1 MYSRILVKHALELS
15 LLCSS
20 RLEHFSVHF
29 KFLAEFECIYAY
41 SNCTTLTLSNL
52 HSTGLRI
59 KDISKRENREE
70 NLSSRSIDIATDLFR
85 SKRVRKRLDWS
96 NIDPVLQ
103 KALPSII
110 LIGPCTCSFDSVSAS
125 KATNYISNTMRVTW
139 YSERKCVKRCSG
151 EISTVHSSFAYG
163 PRYHA
168 IQRWSRIASA
178 GIHIVN
184 YVNRVIRVITGIRNR
199 RTLTISLRWNVLIR
213 ARYITVAYANRSIDF
228 RSA

>member
-1 MYSRILVKHALELS
+1 MHICVQQLHNFDTVQFTFDRCSYKRYFQSRE
-15 LLCSS
+15 S
-20 RLEHFSVHF
+20 RR
-29 KFLAEFECIYAY
+29 KY
-41 SNCTTLTLSNL
+41 
-52 HSTGLRI
+52 
-59 KDISKRENREE
+59 
-70 NLSSRSIDIATDLFR
+70 LSSRSIDIATDLFR

-199 RTLTISLRWNVLIR
+199 RTLTISL
-213 ARYITVAYANRSIDF
+213 ITVAYANRSIDF

>member
-1 MYSRILVKHALELS
+1 MHICVQQLHNFDTVQFTFDRSSYKRYFQSRE
-15 LLCSS
+15 S
-20 RLEHFSVHF
+20 RR
-29 KFLAEFECIYAY
+29 KY
-41 SNCTTLTLSNL
+41 
-52 HSTGLRI
+52 
-59 KDISKRENREE
+59 
-70 NLSSRSIDIATDLFR
+70 LSSRSIDIATDLFR

-139 YSERKCVKRCSG
+139 YSERKYVKRCSG

-168 IQRWSRIASA
+168 IQRSSRIASA

-184 YVNRVIRVITGIRNR
+184 YVNRVITGIRNR

>member
-59 KDISKRENREE
+59 KDISNRENREE

-85 SKRVRKRLDWS
+85 SKRVRKRLDHRS
-96 NIDPVLQ
+96 
-103 KALPSII
+103 
-110 LIGPCTCSFDSVSAS
+110 CSSKSAS
-125 KATNYISNTMRVTW
+125 FNNI
-139 YSERKCVKRCSG
+139 
-151 EISTVHSSFAYG
+151 
-163 PRYHA
+163 
-168 IQRWSRIASA
+168 
-178 GIHIVN
+178 
-184 YVNRVIRVITGIRNR
+184 
-199 RTLTISLRWNVLIR
+199 
-213 ARYITVAYANRSIDF
+213 NRSSYVLLRF
-228 RSA
+228 GVCK

>member
-52 HSTGLRI
+52 HSTGVRI
-59 KDISKRENREE
+59 KDISNRENREE
-70 NLSSRSIDIATDLFR
+70 NISSRSIDIATDLFR
-85 SKRVRKRLDWS
+85 SKRVRKRL
-96 NIDPVLQ
+96 DPVLQ

-125 KATNYISNTMRVTW
+125 KATNYISNTMRVT
-139 YSERKCVKRCSG
+139 
-151 EISTVHSSFAYG
+151 
-163 PRYHA
+163 
-168 IQRWSRIASA
+168 
-178 GIHIVN
+178 
-184 YVNRVIRVITGIRNR
+184 
-199 RTLTISLRWNVLIR
+199 
-213 ARYITVAYANRSIDF
+213 
-228 RSA
+228 

>member
-1 MYSRILVKHALELS
+1 MHICVQQLHNFDTVQFTFDRSSYKRYFESRE
-15 LLCSS
+15 S
-20 RLEHFSVHF
+20 RR
-29 KFLAEFECIYAY
+29 KY
-41 SNCTTLTLSNL
+41 
-52 HSTGLRI
+52 
-59 KDISKRENREE
+59 
-70 NLSSRSIDIATDLFR
+70 LSSRSIDIATDLFR

-110 LIGPCTCSFDSVSAS
+110 LIGPRTCSFDSVSAS
-125 KATNYISNTMRVTW
+125 KATNYISNTMRITW
-139 YSERKCVKRCSG
+139 YSERKYVKRCSG

>member
-1 MYSRILVKHALELS
+1 MHICVQQLHNFDTVQFTFDRCLYKRYFQSRE
-15 LLCSS
+15 S
-20 RLEHFSVHF
+20 RR
-29 KFLAEFECIYAY
+29 KY
-41 SNCTTLTLSNL
+41 
-52 HSTGLRI
+52 
-59 KDISKRENREE
+59 
-70 NLSSRSIDIATDLFR
+70 LSSRSIDIATDLFR

-110 LIGPCTCSFDSVSAS
+110 LIDPRTCSFDSVSAS
-125 KATNYISNTMRVTW
+125 KATNYISNTMRITW
-139 YSERKCVKRCSG
+139 YSERKYVKRCSG

>member
-1 MYSRILVKHALELS
+1 MHSSFPISVPVVSNISRYISNS
-15 LLCSS
+15 LHIWIRMHICVQQLHNFDTVQFTFDRSS
-20 RLEHFSVHF
+20 
-29 KFLAEFECIYAY
+29 Y
-41 SNCTTLTLSNL
+41 
-52 HSTGLRI
+52 
-59 KDISKRENREE
+59 KRYFQSRESRRKY
-70 NLSSRSIDIATDLFR
+70 LSSRSIDIATDLFR

-139 YSERKCVKRCSG
+139 YSQRKYVKRCSG

-168 IQRWSRIASA
+168 IQRSSRIASA